1 MRDSE
6 VAARPPAAV
15 RVVDPAA
22 EGALDHHLLRA
33 AEGGDVALGA
43 TQYAALMG
51 MVQRSSSVPSDA
63 LPRVRGVWERALA
76 AGLPPSAPLLRPL
89 VASCVAAGRRDEAL
103 DRLTAAHEAGQPL
116 DDASFEPLVVGCVKH
131 GDENGLRAAVGLL
144 RQQRPAPGAALY
156 GALID
161 AHRES
166 GALSRAHGVCS
177 HALSRGVLPAA
188 APLRALLVAL
198 AHAGRSGDAL

>member
-22 EGALDHHLLRA
+22 EGALAHHLLRA

-76 AGLPPSAPLLRPL
+76 AGLHCTLLTFSVPSLQWAAACLL
-89 VASCVAAGRRDEAL
+89 SAAANTILGGYG
-103 DRLTAAHEAGQPL
+103 H
-116 DDASFEPLVVGCVKH
+116 
-131 GDENGLRAAVGLL
+131 NAV
-144 RQQRPAPGAALY
+144 
-156 GALID
+156 
-161 AHRES
+161 HRME
-166 GALSRAHGVCS
+166 
-177 HALSRGVLPAA
+177 PAA
-188 APLRALLVAL
+188 ALLDWNGLSAYEWIHEHVHSHHMYVNTAHDHDAHSMAPFLHWTPSSSPSLLAARGKHAIYLISELAVAL
-198 AHAGRSGDAL
+198 RELAQKTEL

>member
-22 EGALDHHLLRA
+22 EGALAHHLLRA

-63 LPRVRGVWERALA
+63 LPRVRVNGVV
-76 AGLPPSAPLLRPL
+76 PLSITNGVHRIRE
-89 VASCVAAGRRDEAL
+89 VA
-103 DRLTAAHEAGQPL
+103 RL
-116 DDASFEPLVVGCVKH
+116 F
-131 GDENGLRAAVGLL
+131 
-144 RQQRPAPGAALY
+144 
-156 GALID
+156 
-161 AHRES
+161 
-166 GALSRAHGVCS
+166 
-177 HALSRGVLPAA
+177 
-188 APLRALLVAL
+188 
-198 AHAGRSGDAL
+198 